1 MLFFLLFSVS
11 APKKSL
17 SESEWKLTF
26 DFMDLFNAKDLIVYY
41 TVRSHI

>member
-1 MLFFLLFSVS
+1 MVFFLLFFCFCSI
-11 APKKSL
+11 KSL